1 MVEAATVP
9 PPPPTVH
16 GPPASTKLPLPSI
29 DTQLPAPSA
38 PVVVI
43 NFVVLPETV
52 PTVGAAP
59 APPPMT
65 GRLAVNAPDETM
77 VVAPVNASTP
87 PDVPEASPVPPCA
100 GLTGVKPVVREPDA
114 NAPTLVRDEFT
125 TPGARIEPVSVPA
138 GAMTGFDPADVMRP
152 LALTM
157 KLGIE
162 IDDPNEPTL
171 ELTVASVVAVAPGP
185 VPVTSP
191 VSEVTAL
198 ATQLCEP
205 RKPLAMVRHWPLE
218 PPVTDVEPT
227 TRPESPP
234 GNG

>member
-9 PPPPTVH
+9 PPPPTVQ
-16 GPPASTKLPLPSI
+16 GPPASTKLPAPSI
-29 DTQLPAPSA
+29 DTQSPAPSA
-38 PVVVI
+38 P
-43 NFVVLPETV
+43 
-52 PTVGAAP
+52 AA
-59 APPPMT
+59 PPMT

-152 LALTM
+152 
-157 KLGIE
+157 
-162 IDDPNEPTL
+162 
-171 ELTVASVVAVAPGP
+171 
-185 VPVTSP
+185 
-191 VSEVTAL
+191 
-198 ATQLCEP
+198 
-205 RKPLAMVRHWPLE
+205 
-218 PPVTDVEPT
+218 
-227 TRPESPP
+227 
-234 GNG
+234 